1 MNFRLFRSSL
11 LLLSFFVLSIGWVNA
26 NSIVE
31 FSCESS
37 KQIHASHSNHQDE
50 FCLPVELIEDN
61 EVNESRKRFISAS
74 QTFLI
79 AFDTC
84 FPLQLSHVNYSNYF
98 KNAPPSVPVWLKYGV
113 LLI

>member
-11 LLLSFFVLSIGWVNA
+11 LLLSFLVLSIGWVNA

-31 FSCESS
+31 FSCVSS
-37 KQIHASHSNHQDE
+37 KQIQTSHSNHQDK
-50 FCLPVELIEDN
+50 FCLPFELLEDN
-61 EVNESRKRFISAS
+61 EVNESRKRFFSAT
-74 QTFLI
+74 QTFII

-84 FPLQLSHVNYSNYF
+84 IPSQLSHVKYCNYF
-98 KNAPPSVPVWLKYGV
+98 TNAPPSVPVWLKYGV

>member
-11 LLLSFFVLSIGWVNA
+11 LLLSFLVLSIGWVNA

-31 FSCESS
+31 FSCVSS
-37 KQIHASHSNHQDE
+37 KQIQASHSNHQDK
-50 FCLPVELIEDN
+50 FCLPFELLEDN
-61 EVNESRKRFISAS
+61 EVNESRKRFFSAT

-79 AFDTC
+79 TFDTC
-84 FPLQLSHVNYSNYF
+84 VTSQLSHVYCYNYF
-98 KNAPPSVPVWLKYGV
+98 TNAPPSVPVWLKHGV